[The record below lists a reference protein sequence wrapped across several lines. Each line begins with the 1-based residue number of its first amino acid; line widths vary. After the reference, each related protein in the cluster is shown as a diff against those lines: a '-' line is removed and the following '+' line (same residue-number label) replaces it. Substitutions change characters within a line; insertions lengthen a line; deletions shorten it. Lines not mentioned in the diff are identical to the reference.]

1 MLSKSWKKISP
12 RVKLNRYFKEKI
24 DFNSTYIY
32 VNLNPSRKSGFV
44 LVIIYM
50 ENYVQWKF
58 STFIYLRIIIYQ
70 IKAKRHLRM
79 LSNLYKIFYAHLPWF
94 LIFLTFTDIP
104 YVQYFLPVVKKILCV
119 SKKEKKLDL
128 TFEISIRIFVR
139 FEKFAEWEKRIEW
152 KINKKSR
159 ETIENW
165 FSKKKKKKRTWPNH
179 NDKRVC
185 THCKLYYSSP
195 LNRN

>member
-32 VNLNPSRKSGFV
+32 VNLNLSRKSRFV

-104 YVQYFLPVVKKILCV
+104 YVQYFLPVVKK
-119 SKKEKKLDL
+119 
-128 TFEISIRIFVR
+128 FY
-139 FEKFAEWEKRIEW
+139 AYQ
-152 KINKKSR
+152 
-159 ETIENW
+159 
-165 FSKKKKKKRTWPNH
+165 KKKNWISRNIDSNFRAIGKIRGVRK
-179 NDKRVC
+179 
-185 THCKLYYSSP
+185 THRMENK
-195 LNRN
+195 